1 MKKTIIAMIVATM
14 TLALC
19 ACGAETTGSMTITET
34 GTEQTVKQNIGTE
47 QTNSEGSNTE
57 KQSTAE
63 ATSETSK
70 SQQTKKESYVELDNV
85 LDEINTEIN
94 PGTAGSGMNSIKVAA
109 YLLNWGVGTSM
120 TTDEIK
126 KETISWL
133 SDMGNSNQVEFSNKL
148 ALVYEAYNKLLGSDA
163 KQLLESAGCTDA
175 AYPWSD
181 SPVETIEAIID
192 VVQLPENGENMVENQ
207 PTEENNLTTDD
218 DEGQEDFSEE
228 IEEENQ
234 ESSLENEDHPGEDV
248 VEIVNLQGE
257 TTTVY
262 KLADGRYMDR
272 IERVFIFDGV
282 DTWTD
287 TNGVEWNQA
296 VK

>member
-1 MKKTIIAMIVATM
+1 MKKTITAMIAITM

-19 ACGAETTGSMTITET
+19 ACGAETTGNMTITET
-34 GTEQTVKQNIGTE
+34 GTEQTVEQNIGTE
-47 QTNSEGSNTE
+47 QTNSEESNTE
-57 KQSTAE
+57 KQSTA
-63 ATSETSK
+63 ETSK

-109 YLLNWGVGTSM
+109 HLLNWGVGTSM

-133 SDMGNSNQVEFSNKL
+133 SDMGNSDQVEFSNKL
-148 ALVYEAYNKLLGSDA
+148 ALVYEAYNKLLSSDA
-163 KQLLESAGCTDA
+163 EQLLESAGCTDA

-181 SPVETIEAIID
+181 SPIETIEAIID
-192 VVQLPENGENMVENQ
+192 VVQLPENGENMMENQ
-207 PTEENNLTTDD
+207 PVEEANLAADDDD
-218 DEGQEDFSEE
+218 DESQEVFSEE
-228 IEEENQ
+228 IGERNQ
-234 ESSLENEDHPGEDV
+234 ESSLENEDYSGEDV

-272 IERVFIFDGV
+272 IERIFIFDGV

-296 VK
+296 VN